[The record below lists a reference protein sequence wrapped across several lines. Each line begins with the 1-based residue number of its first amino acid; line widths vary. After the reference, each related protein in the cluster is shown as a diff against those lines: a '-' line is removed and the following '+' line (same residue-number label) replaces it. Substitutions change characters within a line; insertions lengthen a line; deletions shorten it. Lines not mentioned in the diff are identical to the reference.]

1 MEKVFLQP
9 DRTMEERLQHRK
21 LVSELKESAEKMPS
35 SHFFI
40 RKGQICSEPKRE
52 VEVPTIPEG
61 PRSPSEAQIMRLK
74 AANKPIPREL
84 LIKSSRR
91 RQQTSSSEESDSD

>member
-1 MEKVFLQP
+1 
-9 DRTMEERLQHRK
+9 
-21 LVSELKESAEKMPS
+21 MPP

-52 VEVPTIPEG
+52 VEVPTIPE
-61 PRSPSEAQIMRLK
+61 SPSEAQIMRLK